1 MKQIDRKLLFH
12 LVDIVW
18 GDAFEDESVP
28 STAHARTLIIKAIE
42 RRRGE
47 KYSKQKLNIASVVR
61 PALDSSE
68 GGELLATARKTHGEC
83 ADCFDW
89 KECFDFGC
97 QKPLIRK

>member
-1 MKQIDRKLLFH
+1 MNNDMKQIDRKLLFH

-68 GGELLATARKTHGEC
+68 GGELLATSA
-83 ADCFDW
+83 
-89 KECFDFGC
+89 
-97 QKPLIRK
+97 